1 MFMFKSKDK
10 KLPRKLAKF
19 LLMDSQYVQNG
30 FKENK
35 MTDEHYSASKH
46 RRRRFITYLLA

>member
-19 LLMDSQYVQNG
+19 LLMDSQYVRNG
-30 FKENK
+30 CKENK
-35 MTDEHYSASKH
+35 ITEEHYSASKH
-46 RRRRFITYLLA
+46 RQRRFITYLLT